1 MEAASFPGWPGNE
14 ANTSQKVG
22 RPGSIKNVRGM
33 QDRHMGE
40 GGRGGPTV
48 DMYSLNFEVFWVESM
63 CALCTTV
70 VCA

>member
-1 MEAASFPGWPGNE
+1 MEAASFSGWPGNE
-14 ANTSQKVG
+14 ANTSQRVG

-33 QDRHMGE
+33 QDRHMGG

-48 DMYSLNFEVFWVESM
+48 NMYSLNFEVFWVESM